1 MQPPESPKKLDD
13 WRVLARTDAQQQEYE
28 AQKTTRGAIARRL
41 GPPLFLIAGLIL
53 LVVAVFASAAVWRL
67 ERSGVRAP
75 GVVSSLDASS
85 CRSQSLSMCFH
96 AVVTYSTNDG
106 QRVSFRD
113 GYGSN
118 PPAYR
123 VGQGVTVLYRPNL
136 PSRAIVD
143 RGIWNWIGAVA
154 LYSMGG
160 AFILFGIANLAKFL
174 RNSGGRR

>member
-1 MQPPESPKKLDD
+1 MQPPESLKKLDD

-28 AQKTTRGAIARRL
+28 AKKTARGAIARRL
-41 GPPLFLIAGLIL
+41 APPLFLVVGLVL
-53 LVVAVFASAAVWRL
+53 LVVAVLASAAVWRL
-67 ERSGVRAP
+67 ERSGVRVP
-75 GVVSSLDASS
+75 GVVSSLDASH
-85 CRSQSLSMCFH
+85 CGSQNLSVCFH
-96 AVVTYSTNDG
+96 AVVTYSTNNG

-136 PSRAIVD
+136 LSRAIVD
-143 RGIWNWIGAVA
+143 RGIWNWIGAIA

-160 AFILFGIANLAKFL
+160 VFILFGFAILAKFP
-174 RNSGGRR
+174 RSSGGRR